1 MVPRFRSRNFGGMLP
16 VGDAYVKHPV
26 GVGGRLRLR
35 DETRPTRKS
44 FGVGGGV
51 VCLVGAPQK
60 PSINNSSEP
69 ITGSLSQVLSRLAVE
84 VRVDGEGETHTEH
97 VREGDLT

>member
-26 GVGGRLRLR
+26 GVGVRLRLR

-44 FGVGGGV
+44 FGVGGGIG
-51 VCLVGAPQK
+51 CLVGAPQK
-60 PSINNSSEP
+60 PSIV
-69 ITGSLSQVLSRLAVE
+69 GLSDRRTSDFRLPTSDI
-84 VRVDGEGETHTEH
+84 R
-97 VREGDLT
+97 LPYS

>member
-26 GVGGRLRLR
+26 GVGVRLRLR

-51 VCLVGAPQK
+51 GCLVGAPQN
-60 PSINNSSEP
+60 PSTI
-69 ITGSLSQVLSRLAVE
+69 LYM
-84 VRVDGEGETHTEH
+84 
-97 VREGDLT
+97 